1 MAYDQ
6 ERPTRRPWLS
16 FPWGGLLALSIVTA
30 LGACKQENRFAAPP
44 PPKVG
49 VARPVQ
55 QKVTPYFESTGN
67 TESVAQIDLVA
78 RVKGFLSSID
88 YQDGSYVKQGTQ
100 LFVIEQAPYQAQ
112 LQQAQAQLVV
122 AKAQLVQSQAEFE
135 RQKTLLRQDV
145 TAQSTYDQALAKR
158 DSDQGNVTNAEAG
171 VTTAAINLGYTN
183 VAAPFDGIATRHL
196 QSVGALVGTNGD
208 TKLATLVQ
216 LNPIYATFNVSEQ
229 DVLRIRGSLKRKI
242 TPSDFGKIPV
252 EIGLMNEDGYPHKG
266 VIQYISPELDSQTGT
281 LLVRG
286 IFQNDDRQ
294 LLPGFFVRVR
304 VPLTEE
310 PAMAL
315 LVPDKILGTSQ
326 EGRYVLVVNGQDE
339 VEQRAVKLGAV
350 VGDLRV
356 IESGLK
362 PEDRVVV
369 TGVARAIPGHKVAV
383 TDTTVAAAN
392 QGSAPAAN

>member
-1 MAYDQ
+1 MAYDPK
-6 ERPTRRPWLS
+6 RPTRPAWPS
-16 FPWGGLLALSIVTA
+16 FPRGGLLALTIVTA

-196 QSVGALVGTNGD
+196 QSVGALVGANGD
-208 TKLATLVQ
+208 TKLATLVK

-266 VIQYISPELDSQTGT
+266 VIQYIAPELDSQTGT

-356 IESGLK
+356 IASGLK
-362 PEDRVVV
+362 PEDRVIV
-369 TGVARAIPGHKVAV
+369 TGVARAIPGHKVTV